1 MQFAILADIHS
12 NLAAFEAVLED
23 LEKRGGFD
31 KIWCLGDI
39 VGYGPEP
46 NACIKLLRQFDHS
59 CVAGN
64 HDWAAI
70 GNIDI
75 MDFNEDAALA
85 NQWTAKQ
92 LTEEEKDYLHSLPLR
107 ITEHDFSMAHGSPR
121 EPIWEYLFST
131 RLAEENLSYFTTP
144 FCLVGHSHIPLMFE
158 ESQNGLLLHQL
169 KNDETIELAEN
180 RLIINPGSVGQPRDH
195 DPRASYILYNSDNN
209 TISHFRVDYDIETTQ
224 QKMTELNLPEFLIC
238 RLNHGM

>member
-64 HDWAAI
+64 HDWAANLRKNSRRFV
-70 GNIDI
+70 GGADDIDDI
-75 MDFNEDAALA
+75 SD
-85 NQWTAKQ
+85 
-92 LTEEEKDYLHSLPLR
+92 SP
-107 ITEHDFSMAHGSPR
+107 SPR
-121 EPIWEYLFST
+121 
-131 RLAEENLSYFTTP
+131 
-144 FCLVGHSHIPLMFE
+144 G
-158 ESQNGLLLHQL
+158 
-169 KNDETIELAEN
+169 
-180 RLIINPGSVGQPRDH
+180 INPF
-195 DPRASYILYNSDNN
+195 N
-209 TISHFRVDYDIETTQ
+209 TISRSVALSMRNRRGWDLGGRESRSFHMGMGANDGPTLPRRFLRPDELERRFNKRFRTLSRRYRDFPLAQQNMDIEV
-224 QKMTELNLPEFLIC
+224 IDI
-238 RLNHGM
+238 

>member
-75 MDFNEDAALA
+75 IDFNEDAALA

-92 LTEEEKDYLHSLPLR
+92 LNEDGKNYLHSLPLR
-107 ITEHDFSMAHGSPR
+107 VTEHDFSMAHGSPR

-169 KNDETIELAEN
+169 KNDETIELAGN

-195 DPRASYILYNSDNN
+195 DPRASYILYNSDDN